1 MREGDTSIRVKIS
14 TRDRLASRGS
24 FGQSFDRL
32 INDMPDRVDTLEK
45 ELEACNMELA
55 RLRKSKPPS

>member
-1 MREGDTSIRVKIS
+1 MREGDTSIRLKIS

-32 INDMPDRVDTLEK
+32 INDILDRIDALEK
-45 ELEACNMELA
+45 ELEACHVELA
-55 RLRKSKPPS
+55 QLRKLKPLG